1 MSIMFNGTSLWLA
14 MHASQRAQCAAT
26 SLLTR
31 NVRLPIPS
39 MGQLDNARVIASSFE
54 KQPARDMFRVPF
66 MRHPESAPDMPH
78 AEDPAGKT
86 KSGSKKK
93 HTHDPQKEFGSTHRD
108 SIPSWLRDEVIV
120 DKGEGFVGE
129 GGESLHDPQEAPD
142 HFKLLMKAQESWR
155 DYDVY
160 ARICMLYGVVS
171 YLYAVCYYA
180 VGTAMVELRGFW
192 VMWSIPMIFMGAQC
206 LIMRLDILR
215 TGSHRL
221 PNLQFLGHMAPYI
234 AVSAL
239 TLEYR
244 YYYSEAQQA
253 VAWGLALLAIFAHFA
268 MALRMLDLAWPEDA
282 KPDMPEEPGRQW
294 WPGSWRVPGAFTKH
308 LWFLTP
314 PKKLEA
320 GQHCVLHEMED
331 MARHGGGIAYRRKQ
345 KSAAS
350 PACAALESVD
360 DATGGLLNSSN
371 TRFGDFKRGNDLP
384 WHITRVVIITAALQW
399 FFLMITTSVEIILG
413 PDSLMKP
420 PGEPPWIRDTKYRH
434 FGPTTGLHLSG
445 TALPENYRLFFA
457 SKVHSTAAT
466 STAHGTDTY
475 LEHDAAAH
483 APAAGEDYSL
493 DTSAEHAAAVH
504 ASAAGE
510 EHSPDTSEENATD
523 AHAPATAEDH
533 ARDTSEEGAAEAH
546 ATATAEDHAPTAGA
560 HRRLANT
567 NKSQDSA
574 LLEELLKALPTLA
587 DLADMVKGESYHAS
601 GDKAVLPVPQAAP
614 QGSFMAAAPKVK
626 RVSWP
631 ALFEPQHLLLSPTSS
646 RAIALTRR
654 GFGALVRDIEGEDEA
669 VAEPFALEGLEEVA
683 AFAGA
688 AWTKRGLQLLT
699 TAGKLVLCP
708 GETHVGGSWVCRP
721 SEHPSVPMPTEAR
734 IMAAAIVDADDHE
747 GPHVAL
753 VFEHFPATAFVYRST
768 GGAWHPAG
776 EVHIPPSARSKP
788 TLAFD
793 GPNALLISTATGDV
807 HRRALHGSRHTMH
820 PAPASDSSREFRAA
834 CAAPGARGQLVRLAL
849 KKVAG
854 AEGSFWSPELL
865 LAQ

>member
-31 NVRLPIPS
+31 KVRLPIPS

-66 MRHPESAPDMPH
+66 MRHPESTPDMPT
-78 AEDPAGKT
+78 AEDPAGKS
-86 KSGSKKK
+86 KSGSKQK
-93 HTHDPQKEFGSTHRD
+93 HIHDPQKEFGTTHRD
-108 SIPSWLRDEVIV
+108 TIPSWLRDEVIV
-120 DKGEGFVGE
+120 DKGDGFTGE
-129 GGESLHDPQEAPD
+129 GGEPLHDPHEAPD

-268 MALRMLDLAWPEDA
+268 MALRMLDLAWPGDA
-282 KPDMPEEPGRQW
+282 QPDMPEEPGRQW

-314 PKKLEA
+314 PKKLEE

-331 MARHGGGIAYRRKQ
+331 MARHGGGIAYRRGK
-345 KSAAS
+345 KIGAA
-350 PACAALESVD
+350 PAAALESVED
-360 DATGGLLNSSN
+360 TSGLLSSSD
-371 TRFGDFKRGNDLP
+371 TRFGDFTFKRGNDLP

-399 FFLMITTSVEIILG
+399 FFLMITTSAEIILG
-413 PDSLMKP
+413 PDTLMKP

-434 FGPTTGLHLSG
+434 FGPTTSFHLSG
-445 TALPENYRLFFA
+445 TALPKDYRLFFA
-457 SKVHSTAAT
+457 SKIHRAAT
-466 STAHGTDTY
+466 APGANIYT
-475 LEHDAAAH
+475 ENAAVAH
-483 APAAGEDYSL
+483 APAADENHAPV
-493 DTSAEHAAAVH
+493 TSEEHAAEAH
-504 ASAAGE
+504 APPAAE
-510 EHSPDTSEENATD
+510 DLSLYNTSEEAAAE

-533 ARDTSEEGAAEAH
+533 PGDSSEEAAAEAH
-546 ATATAEDHAPTAGA
+546 APATADVHASAAGA
-560 HRRLANT
+560 HRRLAKT
-567 NKSQDSA
+567 NKSQDSV
-574 LLEELLKALPTLA
+574 LLEELLKALPALV
-587 DLADMVKGESYHAS
+587 DLADKVKGESYHAS
-601 GDKAVLPVPQAAP
+601 GDKAALPEPQAAP
-614 QGSFMAAAPKVK
+614 QGGFMAAAPKVK

-654 GFGALVRDIEGEDEA
+654 GFGALVPDIEGENEE
-669 VAEPFALEGLEEVA
+669 VAEPFALEGLEEVG

-699 TAGKLVLCP
+699 AAGKLVLCP

-721 SEHPSVPMPTEAR
+721 SEHPSVPMPAEAR
-734 IMAAAIVDADDHE
+734 IMAAAIVEADDHQ

-793 GPNALLISTATGDV
+793 GPNSLLISTATGDV
-807 HRRALHGSRHTMH
+807 HRRALQGSGHAMH
-820 PAPASDSSREFRAA
+820 PAPAPEAGLEFRAV
-834 CAAPGARGQLVRLAL
+834 CAVPGVRGKLLRLAL
-849 KKVAG
+849 KKAAG
-854 AEGSFWSPELL
+854 AEGSFWGPELL